1 MVVLYI
7 ILSWIGAVVIHE
19 CGHCIVAWLLKIN
32 IARLGLFG
40 FVIDHQK
47 KIRFEGS
54 GLGSFVVFRNAK
66 PTVLNLGILYAGGA
80 VANVLVV
87 MFLPSKAGLGV
98 ETFTLMN
105 GVIAAVTL
113 LLLNNLATDG
123 SMLLNLVM
131 NPEETVL
138 HYTVS
143 YFLTN
148 EYTEKFDALLPQV
161 LSTLDGPL
169 GKVQESHIIIYLSY
183 LNYVCALKKG
193 RLENEQKQLV
203 NKVFNMVLSDKRMK
217 SRYLSDYMVGEVMT
231 QKLISGKNSVG
242 DYKEL
247 HKLPILLKRRIAYL
261 LDPEDTGKKADYYR
275 EITTTAQGE
284 STLMINGE
292 LSYLAL

>member
-1 MVVLYI
+1 M
-7 ILSWIGAVVIHE
+7 
-19 CGHCIVAWLLKIN
+19 
-32 IARLGLFG
+32 
-40 FVIDHQK
+40 
-47 KIRFEGS
+47 
-54 GLGSFVVFRNAK
+54 FRNAK

-87 MFLPSKAGLGV
+87 MLLPLKAGLGV

-113 LLLNNLATDG
+113 LPLNNLATDG
-123 SMLLNLVM
+123 SLNLVM
-131 NPEETVL
+131 NPEEMVL

-148 EYTEKFDALLPQV
+148 EYTEKFDALLHQV
-161 LSTLDGPL
+161 LSILDGPL

-203 NKVFNMVLSDKRMK
+203 NKVFNAVLSDKKMK
-217 SRYLSDYMVGEVMT
+217 SRYLSDYTIGEVIT
-231 QKLISGKNSVG
+231 QRLINSEYWVN
-242 DYKEL
+242 DYKGL
-247 HKLPILLKRRIAYL
+247 HKLPVLLKRRIAYL

-275 EITTTAQGE
+275 EITTTTQGKA
-284 STLMINGE
+284 TLMINGE